1 MGVTQAD
8 GTKHHKLKEKFKT
21 EHYRRV
27 RKILETKLNGG
38 NIITGIN
45 TWVISLRRYSV
56 SFLDW
61 TGAELEQMDRRTRNL
76 MTMHQVL
83 NLKSDKVRIYLSRKE
98 GGRRQKVL
106 KTVKWAILQLERY
119 VLTSEEGQLIAARR
133 MDGDYEQYLGMAESG
148 KEFKER
154 RRNEKSNVLKQKN
167 LHGQSFNQ
175 IEEVAGKEKWLW
187 LRDRS
192 IKRETE
198 SLIMAAQ
205 DQTIRKNTIKA
216 KRDKTRLKLKI
227 SVDCVLK

>member
-61 TGAELEQMDRRTRNL
+61 IGAELEQMDRRTRNL

-106 KTVKWAILQLERY
+106 KTVK
-119 VLTSEEGQLIAARR
+119 
-133 MDGDYEQYLGMAESG
+133 
-148 KEFKER
+148 
-154 RRNEKSNVLKQKN
+154 
-167 LHGQSFNQ
+167 
-175 IEEVAGKEKWLW
+175 
-187 LRDRS
+187 
-192 IKRETE
+192 
-198 SLIMAAQ
+198 
-205 DQTIRKNTIKA
+205 
-216 KRDKTRLKLKI
+216 
-227 SVDCVLK
+227 